1 MLFHFFPSRLH
12 SVLQEYMVCMIP
24 IFHRTKMDFDSLAGR
39 IQAGNDPSLELSMA
53 AWDILQIE
61 HCEQI
66 VQDALLGTEG
76 KKMFQDVSIYFMT
89 GTCIFHSAF
98 VPIDELC
105 SVSYQFWRVASSCAI
120 MEHEPFQRSL
130 DCFAK
135 DRTLGAEGQDTCM
148 FSWLVYNQSNGHWQL
163 LALDWTT
170 KNCIQLLYFWTY
182 SLFQNHPRFTCWM
195 LGAVFVYGNLFA
207 WTPTWYCIDKL
218 SSTIVR

>member
-1 MLFHFFPSRLH
+1 MYDPHFPPDKDGFWFTGREDSGWKRPKSGAQYGSLRYFADRTLWTNRSR
-12 SVLQEYMVCMIP
+12 CP
-24 IFHRTKMDFDSLAGR
+24 
-39 IQAGNDPSLELSMA
+39 AGN
-53 AWDILQIE
+53 WRN
-61 HCEQI
+61 
-66 VQDALLGTEG
+66 
-76 KKMFQDVSIYFMT
+76 KKKFQDVSIYFMT
-89 GTCIFHSAF
+89 GTCIFHNAF
-98 VPIDELC
+98 VLIDELC

-218 SSTIVR
+218 SSTISI